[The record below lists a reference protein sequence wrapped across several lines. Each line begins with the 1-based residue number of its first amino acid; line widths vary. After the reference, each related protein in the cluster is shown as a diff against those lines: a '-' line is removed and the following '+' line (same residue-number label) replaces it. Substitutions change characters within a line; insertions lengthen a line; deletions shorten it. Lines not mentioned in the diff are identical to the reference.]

1 MTLRPQPIPTIP
13 ALTAAAVH
21 AAFPKGNI
29 YVDLRAEFGILFD
42 ASLFLDLYPPDG
54 RLVEVAPWRLALV
67 LVMQYM
73 EGLTDRQAADA
84 VRRCMDWKYALS
96 LDLTDP
102 GFDFTLLHDF
112 RDRLLTNTAAQRLL
126 DTLLAACKARGLI
139 KPPGTQRTDST
150 HVLAAVRT
158 LHHLE
163 CILETMHLALNRLT
177 AADAEWVRQR
187 VPAEWFDRY
196 GLRAE
201 QSRLP
206 KETSKREALAQTI
219 GADGYQLLE
228 WVFAAETPEGLREL
242 GAIETL
248 RRVWREQFYRSTIPG
263 HETLR
268 LRALEE
274 KPPGALLIQSPY
286 DLEARYSSKRD
297 THWVGYKLHLSETCD
312 VDRPDL
318 ITQVIT
324 TPATTQDSEM
334 GPAIQQDLADRDL
347 LPGTHL
353 LDSGYVD
360 SQLLVSADQQHQIDV
375 VGPPFGSYSRQR
387 LAGQG
392 YDLHAFVI
400 DWEAETAYCPQ
411 GQSSVKWTPG
421 HDSSGDEVIRIR
433 FDKAACRAC
442 PVRSACTWAK
452 DAPRQL
458 TVRPQAQHVALQAAR
473 QRMNTAEFQA
483 TYALR
488 AGVESSLS
496 QGTRRFDLR
505 HARYI
510 GQARTQ
516 LQELLVAVAMNLARI
531 SAWLWDE
538 GLGEQRRPPGQFAQ
552 LAPHRLSRQAVLC

>member
-1 MTLRPQPIPTIP
+1 
-13 ALTAAAVH
+13 
-21 AAFPKGNI
+21 
-29 YVDLRAEFGILFD
+29 
-42 ASLFLDLYPPDG
+42 
-54 RLVEVAPWRLALV
+54 
-67 LVMQYM
+67 
-73 EGLTDRQAADA
+73 
-84 VRRCMDWKYALS
+84 
-96 LDLTDP
+96 
-102 GFDFTLLHDF
+102 LHDF
-112 RDRLLTNTAAQRLL
+112 RERLLTNTAAQRLL
-126 DTLLAACKARGLI
+126 DALLDACKARGLI
-139 KPPGTQRTDST
+139 KSRGTQRTDST

-206 KETSKREALAQTI
+206 KQTSKREALAQAI
-219 GADGYQLLE
+219 GADGYQLME
-228 WVFAAETPEGLREL
+228 WVFATQTPEGLRDL
-242 GAIETL
+242 PAIETL
-248 RRVWREQFYRSTIPG
+248 RRVWLQQFYRCTIPG

-297 THWVGYKLHLSETCD
+297 THWVGYKVHLSETCD

-324 TPATTQDSEM
+324 TPATTQDSDM
-334 GPAIQQDLADRDL
+334 GPAIQQNLADRDL

-360 SQLLVSADQQHQIDV
+360 SQLLVSAHQQHQIDV

-387 LAGQG
+387 IAGQG
-392 YDLHAFVI
+392 YDLHAFMI
-400 DWEAETAYCPQ
+400 DWEAEVAYCPQ

-421 HDSSGDEVIRIR
+421 QDVSGDPVIRIR
-433 FDKAACRAC
+433 FDKASCRAC

-458 TVRPQAQHVALQAAR
+458 TVRPQAQHVALQVAR
-473 QRMNTAEFQA
+473 DRMNTAEFQA

-505 HARYI
+505 HSRYI
-510 GQARTQ
+510 GQARTH
-516 LQELLVAVAMNLARI
+516 LQELLVAVAMNLTRI
-531 SAWLWDE
+531 GAWLWDE
-538 GLGEQRRPPGQFAQ
+538 GLGERHRPPGHFAR
-552 LAPHRLSRQAVLC
+552 LAPRPLSRQTVLC